1 MSSSTIEKSVTIYR
15 GDDEVLLFSG
25 VGPVTG
31 LVTLQVAAAFG
42 GQTLLQSSSVDGE
55 HGADH
60 AAGKLAFPITA
71 GQSASLP
78 ADSML
83 VYDVKIVDAGV
94 TRSPFFGI
102 FRVNGSITQTET
114 PAGMSANDILSF
126 LSDSADSSKGAGLIG
141 VLQSFWSG
149 VGFTGP
155 FRLQGLLQ
163 WLYSKITPRIDP
175 QTGGKLVKTVG
186 TAGAIGES
194 AVSESSG
201 VLDAAG
207 YLEGGNPFLGE
218 HTTDELPE
226 GSSNRYYT
234 SARENAKANVDLTNV
249 LNTDFYDK
257 AVAAGAVGGGVSS
270 FNSRTG
276 AVTPQAGDYSASQVS
291 ATETGDL
298 SGTTVQAQL
307 EDLDSRVGSNL
318 WGPYPGRTTM
328 FLRGPKQAP
337 SSSFPWQPY
346 SSSQLFTSTTAAAMV
361 TALRGIV
368 HEYKGNSSFAITWAY
383 HGSGFGDGVQRI
395 NWSDLD
401 DSFNGMAAALIETA
415 RFRSYS
421 FAGKN
426 QLGYGGGNNIVS
438 CTANAGT
445 DILTTTQAH
454 NLTTGLKAVIIHFM
468 DTWPETNAPMG
479 DVLFVRVLSSTTF
492 TMHPTK
498 ADAEAN
504 TNIIDFTA
512 ATVFSIDVFTPNAG
526 AYPLTLTVPETIGH
540 LAAGTYE
547 ITAIFNSTY
556 RMMTIKAANNTEGGA
571 VSGNVSFYEHRV
583 AGNDTAAVW
592 HAIEDAA
599 LMSMRS
605 DGSLAN
611 GLERLDEMQ
620 GHWHNVS
627 IYSTGGSK
635 PRWLTSTVDTDA
647 NDGTDQDSAL
657 AGNMHSDGT
666 NGTPRTG
673 PRTRP
678 RSVIVEPYVYVGA
691 NTLS

>member
-25 VGPVTG
+25 VGPVAG
-31 LVTLQVAAAFG
+31 LITLQVAAVFG
-42 GQTLLQSSSVDGE
+42 GQTILQSSSVDGE

-83 VYDVKIVDAGV
+83 AYDVKIVDAGV
-94 TRSPFFGI
+94 TRSPFYGV
-102 FRVNGSITQTET
+102 FRVSGSITQTEF
-114 PAGMSANDILSF
+114 PVGMSANDVLSL
-126 LSDSADSSKGAGLIG
+126 LSDSSDSSKGAVLIG

-149 VGFTGP
+149 VGFAGP

-234 SARENAKANVDLTNV
+234 LARENAKANVDLTNV
-249 LNTDFYDK
+249 LSTDFYDK
-257 AVAAGAVGGGVSS
+257 AVASGAVGGGVSS
-270 FNSRTG
+270 FNSRSG
-276 AVTPQAGDYSASQVS
+276 AVIPQAGDYSASQVS

-318 WGPYPGRTTM
+318 WGPYPGRTTTSM
-328 FLRGPKQAP
+328 CGRRTSASP
-337 SSSFPWQPY
+337 SFPWHPFSETRVFSQAEAPDFFDALYNEPY
-346 SSSQLFTSTTAAAMV
+346 EVYGESDC
-361 TALRGIV
+361 GITNA
-368 HEYKGNSSFAITWAY
+368 E
-383 HGSGFGDGVQRI
+383 HGSDYGDTVQLLTFDGSSYPLFKL
-395 NWSDLD
+395 SDTIL
-401 DSFNGMAAALIETA
+401 S
-415 RFRSYS
+415 RCYS
-421 FAGKN
+421 F
-426 QLGYGGGNNIVS
+426 YTCETIVGVS
-438 CTANAGT
+438 AIAFSADASTNR
-445 DILTTTQAH
+445 LTFGVPHRLA
-454 NLTTGLKAVIIHFM
+454 TGDPVTVASG
-468 DTWPETNAPMG
+468 PQTNAKFG
-479 DVLFVRVLSSTTF
+479 EVYYVRYQSPTAVTL
-492 TMHPTK
+492 HPTE
-498 ADAEAN
+498 ADAGAN
-504 TNIIDFTA
+504 TNTIDITSTA
-512 ATVFSIDVFTPNAG
+512 TMGLDLGTFRSE
-526 AYPLTLTVPETIGH
+526 LTVTLPGDVGH
-540 LAAGTYE
+540 VLAGTYR
-547 ITAIFNSTY
+547 ITSINGPY
-556 RMMTIKAANNTEGGA
+556 VTITGSNNTAGGSVTGSA
-571 VSGNVSFYEHRV
+571 KFYKHRI
-583 AGNDTAAVW
+583 AGSTTSVKW

-611 GLERLDEMQ
+611 GLERLDQFQAWQAGGLSGSLKYGYLGAIGNATGDGGPVSGFSIPYFATTTQ
-620 GHWHNVS
+620 GN
-627 IYSTGGSK
+627 
-635 PRWLTSTVDTDA
+635 
-647 NDGTDQDSAL
+647 
-657 AGNMHSDGT
+657 AGRITAVSDGT

-673 PRTRP
+673 AITRP

>member
-1 MSSSTIEKSVTIYR
+1 MSSSTIEKSVTVYR

-31 LVTLQVAAAFG
+31 LITLQVAAVFG
-42 GQTLLQSSSVDGE
+42 GQTILQSTSVDGE

-83 VYDVKIVDAGV
+83 AYDVKIVDGGV
-94 TRSPFFGI
+94 TRSPFYGV
-102 FRVNGSITQTET
+102 FRVAGSITQTEF
-114 PAGMSANDILSF
+114 PVGMSANDVLSL
-126 LSDSADSSKGAGLIG
+126 LSDSSDSSKGAGLIG

-186 TAGAIGES
+186 TVGAIGES

-257 AVAAGAVGGGVSS
+257 ALAAGAVGGGVSS

-276 AVTPQAGDYSASQVS
+276 AVTPQSGDYSASQIS

-318 WGPYPGRTTM
+318 WGPYPGLTTQ
-328 FLRGPKQAP
+328 FIRGRRRSASPSFPWHPYSVDRVFSQSEAP
-337 SSSFPWQPY
+337 DFFDALYDDYMELFGYYEFDVDTASSSSFYIQNATSLFVDSLQPGLTDFISMLVDFAKANAY
-346 SSSQLFTSTTAAAMV
+346 NFATKETPARSQTGTSNSGTDEITFSAAHHLQTGHRVTGGGGGGVSAGVYYVRAVSPTVITLHPTLADAKGNTNKKDYTSSASITIDTWIANADIVIGVNSSDSDLPSGNYRLVGITST
-361 TALRGIV
+361 
-368 HEYKGNSSFAITWAY
+368 
-383 HGSGFGDGVQRI
+383 
-395 NWSDLD
+395 
-401 DSFNGMAAALIETA
+401 
-415 RFRSYS
+415 
-421 FAGKN
+421 
-426 QLGYGGGNNIVS
+426 GGGSNYQIDAETSEVVTGGDLTPAAKIRFYRNRVVDS
-438 CTANAGT
+438 
-445 DILTTTQAH
+445 TTTV
-454 NLTTGLKAVIIHFM
+454 K
-468 DTWPETNAPMG
+468 
-479 DVLFVRVLSSTTF
+479 
-492 TMHPTK
+492 
-498 ADAEAN
+498 
-504 TNIIDFTA
+504 
-512 ATVFSIDVFTPNAG
+512 
-526 AYPLTLTVPETIGH
+526 
-540 LAAGTYE
+540 
-547 ITAIFNSTY
+547 
-556 RMMTIKAANNTEGGA
+556 
-571 VSGNVSFYEHRV
+571 
-583 AGNDTAAVW
+583 W
-592 HAIEDAA
+592 HAIEDSA

-611 GLERLDEMQ
+611 GLERLDAVQ
-620 GHWHNVS
+620 GHLHTIS
-627 IYSTGGSK
+627 TRSDTGTGGETRNTPVS
-635 PRWLTSTVDTDA
+635 PNGTSNTGAPVT
-647 NDGTDQDSAL
+647 
-657 AGNMHSDGT
+657 DGT

-673 PRTRP
+673 PITRP

>member
-31 LVTLQVAAAFG
+31 LVTLQVAAVFG
-42 GQTLLQSSSVDGE
+42 GQTILQSTSVDGE

-83 VYDVKIVDAGV
+83 AYDVKIVDAGV
-94 TRSPFFGI
+94 TRSPFYGV
-102 FRVNGSITQTET
+102 FRVAGSITQTEF
-114 PAGMSANDILSF
+114 PVGMSANDVLS
-126 LSDSADSSKGAGLIG
+126 LLSGSSDSGKGAGLIG

-175 QTGGKLVKTVG
+175 QTGGKLVKTIG
-186 TAGAIGES
+186 TVGAIGES

-234 SARENAKANVDLTNV
+234 SARENAKADVDLTNV

-276 AVTPQAGDYSASQVS
+276 AVTPQSGDYSASQIS
-291 ATETGDL
+291 AAETGDL

-318 WGPYPGRTTM
+318 WGPYPGVDVSFKHGRRRSASPSFPWHPFSVDRVFTQTE
-328 FLRGPKQAP
+328 AP
-337 SSSFPWQPY
+337 DFFDELYANYMELSGHYEFDTDFASSSSFHILNTTRLSVDAQSGLTDFVSMLVDFAEANAYNFATKETPARSQTGTSNSGTDEITFSAAHHLQTGHRITGGGGGGVSAGVY
-346 SSSQLFTSTTAAAMV
+346 YARAVSSTVITLHPTLADAEGNTNKKDYTSSASITIDTWIANADIVIGVNSSDSDLPSGNYRLVGITST
-361 TALRGIV
+361 
-368 HEYKGNSSFAITWAY
+368 
-383 HGSGFGDGVQRI
+383 
-395 NWSDLD
+395 
-401 DSFNGMAAALIETA
+401 
-415 RFRSYS
+415 
-421 FAGKN
+421 
-426 QLGYGGGNNIVS
+426 GGGNYEIDAETSEVVTGGDLTPAAKIRFYRNRVVDS
-438 CTANAGT
+438 
-445 DILTTTQAH
+445 TTTV
-454 NLTTGLKAVIIHFM
+454 K
-468 DTWPETNAPMG
+468 
-479 DVLFVRVLSSTTF
+479 
-492 TMHPTK
+492 
-498 ADAEAN
+498 
-504 TNIIDFTA
+504 
-512 ATVFSIDVFTPNAG
+512 
-526 AYPLTLTVPETIGH
+526 
-540 LAAGTYE
+540 
-547 ITAIFNSTY
+547 
-556 RMMTIKAANNTEGGA
+556 
-571 VSGNVSFYEHRV
+571 
-583 AGNDTAAVW
+583 W

-620 GHWHNVS
+620 GHWHETWRNT
-627 IYSTGGSK
+627 YEGGSGSDSDQTNIA
-635 PRWLTSTVDTDA
+635 PTVKISDEITRSRA
-647 NDGTDQDSAL
+647 PI
-657 AGNMHSDGT
+657 SDGT

-673 PRTRP
+673 AITRP